1 MLSPIKISSPI
12 SLLIAFFG
20 FFLPFTDINCN
31 EQKLDTING
40 IELVTGYKQ
49 DFDITNSG
57 EEAKTNMERYD
68 PNIFALNAF
77 IASIMGIFLF
87 VVKKFRSGYLLQA
100 IISGIGLICMFGL
113 MIDLKSKL
121 ADAQNGGNGKL
132 NFDLNLEFEM
142 KFGYWLVTTCFL
154 LATIIN
160 IKLSRQKKP
169 DTDILFPELDDDGGK
184 EKQNL
189 DMR

>member
-1 MLSPIKISSPI
+1 MHSPIKFLSPF

-57 EEAKTNMERYD
+57 KEETAKMERYD
-68 PNIFALNAF
+68 PNIFALNAML
-77 IASIMGIFLF
+77 ASIMGIFLF
-87 VVKKFRSGYLLQA
+87 LVKKFRTGYVLQA
-100 IISGIGLICMFGL
+100 IISAIGFICMLGL
-113 MIDLKSKL
+113 MINLKSKL
-121 ADAQNGGNGKL
+121 AEAQNGGNGKL

-142 KFGYWLVTTCFL
+142 KFGYWLVTACFL
-154 LATIIN
+154 IATIIN
-160 IKLSRQKKP
+160 IKLSREKKP
-169 DTDILFPELDDDGGK
+169 ESLQIFPEGDLGH
-184 EKQNL
+184 
-189 DMR
+189 RT

>member
-1 MLSPIKISSPI
+1 MQPIKFISPI

-57 EEAKTNMERYD
+57 EGETTKMERYD
-68 PNIFALNAF
+68 PNIFALNAM
-77 IASIMGIFLF
+77 IASILGIFLF
-87 VVKKFRSGYLLQA
+87 LIKKFRSGYILQA
-100 IISGIGLICMFGL
+100 LISAIGFICMIGL
-113 MIDLKSKL
+113 MINLKSSL
-121 ADAQNGGNGKL
+121 ADAQSNGEGKL

-142 KFGYWLVTTCFL
+142 KFGYWLVTVCFL
-154 LATIIN
+154 VATIIN
-160 IKLSRQKKP
+160 IIFSRGKKE
-169 DTDILFPELDDDGGK
+169 DTTTLFPEL
-184 EKQNL
+184 QNES
-189 DMR
+189 DNKGT

>member
-1 MLSPIKISSPI
+1 MQSPIKFFSPI

-57 EEAKTNMERYD
+57 ENEKTTMERYD

-77 IASIMGIFLF
+77 IAAIMGIFLF
-87 VVKKFRSGYLLQA
+87 VVKKFRSGYVLQA
-100 IISGIGLICMFGL
+100 IISAIGFICMIGLMVN
-113 MIDLKSKL
+113 LKSKL
-121 ADAQNGGNGKL
+121 AEAQNGGNGKL

-142 KFGYWLVTTCFL
+142 KFGYWLVTVCFL
-154 LATIIN
+154 IATIVN
-160 IKLSRQKKP
+160 IILSRMKKP
-169 DTDILFPELDDDGGK
+169 ESLQIFPEGIQEEGH
-184 EKQNL
+184 
-189 DMR
+189 RT

>member
-1 MLSPIKISSPI
+1 MVSNFCSLQLISVNGKKNPKNAI
-12 SLLIAFFG
+12 SRLIGENNFIG
-20 FFLPFTDINCN
+20 DN
-31 EQKLDTING
+31 ING

-57 EEAKTNMERYD
+57 EGQKTNMERYD

-77 IASIMGIFLF
+77 IASIIGIFLF

-100 IISGIGLICMFGL
+100 IISGIGFICMLGL

-142 KFGYWLVTTCFL
+142 KFGYWLVTACFL
-154 LATIIN
+154 VATIIN
-160 IKLSRQKKP
+160 IVLSREKKE
-169 DTDILFPELDDDGGK
+169 DTTILFPEVPNDLNNRNK
-184 EKQNL
+184 
-189 DMR
+189 